1 MKMGVMYWI
10 ISLGNRII
18 HLDDRIIR
26 MDDRIIR
33 MDDRYLEKNLYLCT
47 CFQKQRI
54 KIRNNMFL

>member
-1 MKMGVMYWI
+1 MKMGVMYRI
-10 ISLGNRII
+10 ISLGNRFI
-18 HLDDRIIR
+18 HL
-26 MDDRIIR
+26 DDRIIR